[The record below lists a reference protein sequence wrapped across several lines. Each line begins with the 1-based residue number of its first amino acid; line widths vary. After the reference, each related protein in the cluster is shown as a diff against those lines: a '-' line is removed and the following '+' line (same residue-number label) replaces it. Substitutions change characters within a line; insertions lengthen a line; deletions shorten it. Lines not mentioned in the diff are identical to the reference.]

1 MLLSFSRGQADLIAV
16 ILLISVSVVVG
27 IAIAALFVSQSATVT
42 SQQDIS
48 DMISAEASN
57 EFVTLIYHHYEP
69 MDPSD
74 PNSDLRHVFVYKLIF
89 LSKGDRDFFLVTPLV
104 TEGGVQYLRIRV
116 LETPAMWNNLSVEKL
131 LPNTNG
137 GYTAYPPDYLYNVS
151 GNDVSLQ
158 SGMTLSFAHVPVYK
172 VSTADMPPY
181 TTVYVR
187 LTFVSP
193 RDWGQYDLTLL
204 TLISISDKYYELN
217 RVVEPLG
224 GA

>member
-1 MLLSFSRGQADLIAV
+1 MLFSLSRGQADLIAV
-16 ILLISVSVVVG
+16 VLLISVSVVVG

-69 MDPSD
+69 VDPSD
-74 PNSDLRHVFVYKLIF
+74 PNSDLRHEFVYKLIF

-104 TEGGVQYLRIRV
+104 TEGGVQYLKIRV
-116 LETPAMWNNLSVEKL
+116 VETPAMWGNLTVKKL
-131 LPNTNG
+131 LPNNNG
-137 GYTAYPPDYLYNVS
+137 GYNVFNPDYLYNVS
-151 GNDVSLQ
+151 GSDISLQ
-158 SGMTLSFAHVPVYK
+158 SGMTLPFAHVPIYK
-172 VSTADMPPY
+172 VAAADMPPY
-181 TTVYVR
+181 STVYVR
-187 LTFVSP
+187 LSFVAP